1 MTLVNKLSQLAFA
14 LAFLNCLLVTWM
26 LTMMV
31 HVVPFLGSRRQRES
45 YSIAISSLMFRYL
58 MVKPCPWIRVR
69 GVNELYESL
78 AEAGKERAAPYIIA
92 NHNSKLD
99 SLLIT
104 ALLPTWLGPRLRSLI
119 KKALFDEPLFGGI
132 CERVGHFAVYYKGAK
147 EGEFGVNKE
156 AQASVARAMD
166 EFVANDGGLLMYV
179 LGFFFLILFFCLLP
193 RALGAVADDVVMGCE
208 CRFPEGQLNR
218 NSRKVQTLR
227 RGAFSLPIKHGK
239 AIWAFLNVG
248 CERCWPTNSAIG
260 GIPANIYVKLIKV
273 TDDAS
278 AFDTIALAEHAQQV
292 MQRELDKM
300 YAVCD
305 GELKQ
310 A

>member
-166 EFVANDGGLLMYV
+166 EFVANDGGLL
-179 LGFFFLILFFCLLP
+179 I
-193 RALGAVADDVVMGCE
+193 
-208 CRFPEGQLNR
+208 FPEGQLNR